1 MRTVECFEREGERQ
15 SRVLCIGLHPH
26 LMGVP
31 HRWGDMERMVDF
43 LQARADV
50 CFMSGSQIADW
61 FAAQSR

>member
-1 MRTVECFEREGERQ
+1 MKR
-15 SRVLCIGLHPH
+15 SR

-43 LQARADV
+43 LQSRPDV
-50 CFMSGSQIADW
+50 RFMSGSQIADW